1 MKVISTFFTV
11 FTVVHTYGDRTLT
24 VTVTV
29 MVTVTVTVTAV
40 SHRHDSFS
48 PFFTVLHMAFF
59 MVTSPHFHRLFT
71 VFSRYGDYF
80 RLFENCS
87 PRISTVRDGMSGVL
101 SGSDVEIKPSL
112 SISELN
118 TSLTISLLAFHI

>member
-1 MKVISTFFTV
+1 
-11 FTVVHTYGDRTLT
+11 
-24 VTVTV
+24 

-87 PRISTVRDGMSGVL
+87 PRTSLVRDGMSGVL
-101 SGSDVEIKPSL
+101 LCVTDVSL
-112 SISELN
+112 NIFRL
-118 TSLTISLLAFHI
+118 TDASLMRH